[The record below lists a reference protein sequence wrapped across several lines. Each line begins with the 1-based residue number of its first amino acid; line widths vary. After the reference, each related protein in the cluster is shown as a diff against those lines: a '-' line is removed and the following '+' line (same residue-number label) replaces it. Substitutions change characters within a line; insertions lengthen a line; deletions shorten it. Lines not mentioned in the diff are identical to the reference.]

1 MTIIN
6 GILTMKKN
14 DTGFTLLETVMV
26 VVILGIMAAM
36 AFPKFI
42 DLRTKAE
49 EARSQANIGA
59 MRAAILIYYSK
70 TALPQ
75 FQYLCTS
82 GGNSYRSVT
91 VPNPCYPASYQ
102 EIESLLTNPPQ
113 WSSGV
118 TGGACYDAS
127 TGAVSSCQ

>member
-1 MTIIN
+1 
-6 GILTMKKN
+6 MKKDN
-14 DTGFTLLETVMV
+14 PGFTLLETIMV
-26 VVILGIMAAM
+26 IVILGIMAAM

-42 DLRTKAE
+42 DFRNKAE
-49 EARSQANIGA
+49 EARAQANIGA
-59 MRAAILIYYSK
+59 MRAAVLIYYSK
-70 TALPQ
+70 TALSQ
-75 FQYLCTS
+75 FQYLCTAA
-82 GGNSYRSVT
+82 GNPYRGVT

-113 WSSGV
+113 WSSGN